1 LEIISIIPYNQ
12 KPGQRLLSTVGFF
25 DTPRSSLTLA
35 KEWPVKAL
43 KALKGQKL
51 IMAEGIKGLS
61 VY

>member
-1 LEIISIIPYNQ
+1 MTS
-12 KPGQRLLSTVGFF
+12 LLLAPSLLALSPSKGRGVGFF